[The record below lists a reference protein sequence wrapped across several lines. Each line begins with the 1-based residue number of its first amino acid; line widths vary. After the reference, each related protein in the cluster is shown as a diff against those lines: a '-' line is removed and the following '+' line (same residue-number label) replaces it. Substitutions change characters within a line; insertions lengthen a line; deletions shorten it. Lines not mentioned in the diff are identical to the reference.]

1 MLPQQHTSPVWSVYS
16 NPAYPHRVHL
26 QAPFRE
32 VVLIDDMKLFN
43 ASMSASRIAVE
54 WLFGDIINYFKFL
67 DYKEKLILE

>member
-32 VVLIDDMKLFN
+32 VVLIEALKSFMS
-43 ASMSASRIAVE
+43 SMSASRIAVE